1 MASAHSLFSCA
12 ARSIAPRK
20 PMTVSQWAD
29 ANRVLGSKASTL
41 PGRWV
46 TARNPMLRE
55 PMDCMSA
62 RSSVQEIV
70 CIFPIQFGKSDLESN
85 IIGYTMCENPGPI
98 MVVLPGEVSMNKF
111 INQKLTPLLDDTP
124 ACAAVLSSTSSRNTR
139 NTHDFKDFS
148 GGQLYIEHAGNEK
161 RLKSTSARLVLAD
174 EFDSFARSLRSGD
187 DPDALLNGR
196 QSAFPSTSKRASV
209 GTPELLGS
217 SRLEAKWEASDQR
230 YFHVP
235 CPHCGHEHPL
245 TWAGFNWSLG
255 MDGKVTN
262 AWCVCPECFCIIDE
276 HHKDEMSDLGRWV
289 PTYPDRLIRGYR
301 ANCLNYRFALGPRW
315 MRMAQ
320 DWVDAQGDPAQLKTF
335 TNDRKAEGY
344 EDANMRN
351 VRHNAIADRAE
362 GYALRTAPLGVL
374 CITAGVDTQDNRLAV
389 QLVGWGRGLSFW
401 ILDYIE
407 LPGDPADDAVWT
419 ALTELLNTPIQHAG
433 GGTLRVEAMAND
445 AGGHRTEAVKA
456 FVRDRRVKRP
466 MCIFGAVPNN
476 APVISKGKLQD
487 VDWRGRSD
495 KRGVMIYHVGT
506 VGIKHWIYS
515 RLSSDADKAPEAR
528 TTHFSDQLPAE
539 YFPGLVSESYNPAK
553 NRFEKKRGARNEA
566 LDTLVYAYA
575 AAHHPELR
583 LHRATKADWDR
594 REIQL
599 LSTPAAPVIAPAA
612 PTIETTKKRGET
624 ARPPATKA
632 PASPRAFTRDW

>member
-1 MASAHSLFSCA
+1 MTSVRSLFSCA
-12 ARSIAPRK
+12 SRSIAPRK

-29 ANRVLGSKASTL
+29 ANRILSSKASAL

-46 TARNPMLRE
+46 TARHPMLRE

-62 RSSVQEIV
+62 RSDVQEMV
-70 CIFPIQFGKSDLESN
+70 CIFPIQFGKSDLETC

-98 MVVLPGEVSMNKF
+98 MVVLPGEVSMDKF

-124 ACAAVLSSTSSRNTR
+124 ACTAALSSTSSRSAR
-139 NTHDFKDFS
+139 NTHGFKDFD

-174 EFDSFARSLRSGD
+174 EFDSMASSLSSGD
-187 DPDALLNGR
+187 DPDALLDGR
-196 QSAFPSTSKRASV
+196 QSAFPATRKRASV
-209 GTPELLGS
+209 GTPEVLGS
-217 SRLEAKWEASDQR
+217 SRLEAKWEKSDQR
-230 YFHVP
+230 YYHVP

-245 TWAGFNWSLG
+245 TWAGFQWSLDS
-255 MDGKVTN
+255 DGKVIS
-262 AWCVCPECFCIIDE
+262 AWCVCPDCGCVIEE
-276 HHKDEMSDLGRWV
+276 HHKDKMSDLGRWV
-289 PTYPDRLIRGYR
+289 PTHPKRKIRGYR

-315 MRMAQ
+315 ITMAQ
-320 DWVDAQGDPAQLKTF
+320 DWVDAQGDPARLKTF

-344 EDANMRN
+344 EDAAMRN

-374 CITAGVDTQDNRLAV
+374 CVTAGIDTQDNRLAV

-515 RLSSDADKAPEAR
+515 RLSSDADKTPEAR

-583 LHRATKADWDR
+583 LHRHTKADWDR

-612 PTIETTKKRGET
+612 PTIEPTKTRGET